1 MSFRF
6 LKGKVF
12 ARKNKEQGEKHHRLL
27 DEEDEDL
34 KKCDLCENM
43 QLKLKKCENCNKP
56 LLCNSCLEIEK
67 LCINCDIEYRY
78 FVQSLQRAKEAND
91 LKKYKELL

>member
-12 ARKNKEQGEKHHRLL
+12 ARKIKEQGEKHHRLL

-43 QLKLKKCENCNKP
+43 QIKLKKCENCNKKT
-56 LLCNSCLEIEK
+56 LCDSCLKTEK
-67 LCINCDIEYRY
+67 LCNKCNIEYTY

-91 LKKYKELL
+91 LKKYQELL

>member
-1 MSFRF
+1 MPFRF

-12 ARKNKEQGEKHHRLL
+12 PKKLKEQGEKHHPLL
-27 DEEDEDL
+27 EEEDEDL

-43 QLKLKKCENCNKP
+43 QLKLKKCENCNKKT
-56 LLCNSCLEIEK
+56 LCNSCLETEK
-67 LCINCDIEYRY
+67 LCTKCDLDYQY